1 MSGEKTNDF
10 NGVHI
15 AGAAPPGP
23 LYPPALGG
31 CWCGASAVG
40 TISWMGVEY
49 CAECAPGACIDA
61 MAAEVSTRAPQVRAV
76 KAPVQADA
84 ARELVP
90 ALTKAVNRLCAI
102 LEAVATHGGKL
113 TIEPSA
119 PATRPAAGAP
129 AGSRVKLGGR
139 RGVVRSSG
147 IAGMAIQWDD
157 GAYDVLTSSMTRGI
171 VLE

>member
-1 MSGEKTNDF
+1 MSDEKLNDF
-10 NGVHI
+10 NDVDNSSVL
-15 AGAAPPGP
+15 PTGP
-23 LYPPALGG
+23 LNPS
-31 CWCGASAVG
+31 CWCGAS
-40 TISWMGVEY
+40 
-49 CAECAPGACIDA
+49 
-61 MAAEVSTRAPQVRAV
+61 RAPTWRRSGVLYC
-76 KAPVQADA
+76 DA
-84 ARELVP
+84 CRPRGDSVEALALHPGDAIRELVP

-102 LEAVATHGGKL
+102 LEAIATNGGRL

-119 PATRPAAGAP
+119 PATRPATGAP